1 MSRNIYVCTEPALPR
16 LPRML
21 SLSHTQHAYITYVV
35 PWLVAF
41 PWHVPSV
48 AVPSRDLTCV
58 VEATGWITIGHGVTA
73 LPLWVSVRPPIVGTR
88 MRVPEAMAKKE
99 LSHIR

>member
-41 PWHVPSV
+41 PWHVPSA
-48 AVPSRDLTCV
+48 AVPSRGLHCV
-58 VEATGWITIGHGVTA
+58 VEATAWIKTGHGVPA
-73 LPLWVSVRPPIVGTR
+73 QPLWVSARPLIVGTR
-88 MRVPEAMAKKE
+88 MRVTEAMANEE
-99 LSHIR
+99 LFHIS